1 MRHLEKP
8 EIGYIVVDKKKVK
21 VNIRESRLFYMFN
34 RNLISLPEYEAGSRY
49 RRMCEFSEMGVG
61 GGLSDV
67 RVDGSKPDFLASHL
81 GAVLELVDIAKDIG
95 PRNTKI
101 MKMFCWQNFSIIEIA
116 ANIERSERRTSNYVH
131 EGLQALCIYY
141 GYTKVRNTIKGQGT
155 KAKRQKIS

>member
-8 EIGYIVVDKKKVK
+8 EIGYIVLEKKKVK

-49 RRMCEFSEMGVG
+49 RRMCEFSETGMG
-61 GGLSDV
+61 GGMTDI
-67 RVDGSKPDFLASHL
+67 RVDGSKPDFLSSHL
-81 GAVLELVDIAKDIG
+81 GAVLELVDIANDIG
-95 PRNTKI
+95 DLNTQI

-116 ANIERSERRTSNYVH
+116 NNIGKSERKTSNYVH

-141 GYTKVRNTIKGQGT
+141 GYTKVRNTIKGQT
-155 KAKRQKIS
+155 NKAKRQKIS